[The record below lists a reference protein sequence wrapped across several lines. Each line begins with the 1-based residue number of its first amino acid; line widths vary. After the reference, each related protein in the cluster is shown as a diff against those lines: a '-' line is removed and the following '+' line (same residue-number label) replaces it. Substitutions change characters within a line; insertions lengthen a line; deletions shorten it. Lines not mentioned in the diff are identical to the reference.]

1 MDKFDIINLYQ
12 QGYTVNFIVNAYY
25 KYKKDT
31 SRNIYNVR
39 DKVVLIIKRDSVK
52 KEECRRYVENILFD
66 YLYNTNSVEHF
77 L

>member
-39 DKVVLIIKRDSVK
+39 DKVILIIKKDSIK
-52 KEECRRYVENILFD
+52 KEDCRRYVEKVLFD